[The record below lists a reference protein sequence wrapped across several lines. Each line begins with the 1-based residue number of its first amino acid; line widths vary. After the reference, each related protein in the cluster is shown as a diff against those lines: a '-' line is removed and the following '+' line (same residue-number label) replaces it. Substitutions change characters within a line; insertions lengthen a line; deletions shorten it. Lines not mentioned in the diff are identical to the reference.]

1 MYKNI
6 EKYYVSSYTAST
18 KQVKIVG
25 MINMRDL
32 RYKLWI
38 SKVTFVTQL

>member
-1 MYKNI
+1 MYTNI
-6 EKYYVSSYTAST
+6 EKYYVSSDTAST

-32 RYKLWI
+32 RNKQWI